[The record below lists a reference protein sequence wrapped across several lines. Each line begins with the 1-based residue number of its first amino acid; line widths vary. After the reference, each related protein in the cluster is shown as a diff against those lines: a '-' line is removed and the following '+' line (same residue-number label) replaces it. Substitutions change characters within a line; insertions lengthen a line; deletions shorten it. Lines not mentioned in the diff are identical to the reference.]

1 MSAELCVSHEA
12 LEKETLI
19 LTLIYYSM
27 EDKKTKRGR
36 PLMLDVAG
44 DRRDI
49 VKNIRF
55 SKNEG
60 DVVVKKMHE
69 CEMRDFSEYA
79 RLACLQ
85 VDPVV
90 FDSESFASLLNIR
103 KDLKDFIS
111 KIGEGELSG
120 KDFDDAKKC
129 FSHLNNFFE
138 RIFSPSIKII

>member
-1 MSAELCVSHEA
+1 MV
-12 LEKETLI
+12 
-19 LTLIYYSM
+19 M
-27 EDKKTKRGR
+27 EDNKKTKRGR

-44 DRRDI
+44 CRRDV

-55 SKNEG
+55 SHKEWESIIE
-60 DVVVKKMHE
+60 KMEE
-69 CEMRDFSEYA
+69 CEIRDFSEYA

-111 KIGEGELSG
+111 KIGEGKLSG